1 MKIPKNGQDKE
12 QLFKT
17 MEGFRADDVDWRSGR
32 TWGYV
37 YNAGREAEEVAKQAY
52 TMFLSENALDP
63 TVYPSL
69 LRFENEV
76 VGMVKAHLEADEGV
90 VGNFTSGGTES
101 IMLAVKAARDSFRA
115 RRPEIKEPEMIL
127 PVTAHAA
134 FQKAGHYLDV
144 KPVLVPVSDQTFK
157 ADVAAMEQAITAN
170 TILLV
175 GSAPSYAHGVVDP
188 IEQLGQ
194 LALGH
199 DLLLHV
205 DACIGGF
212 LLPYFRRLGAPVPD
226 FDFRVP
232 GVTSLSLD
240 LHKYAYCAKGASL
253 VLYRDRELRKH
264 QVFACARWTGYSVV
278 NSTVQSS
285 KSGGPMAA
293 AWAVLNFIGDDGY
306 LEHARG
312 LYEAT
317 QKLVAGI
324 DASED
329 LQMLGHPEMSLMA
342 FSSDTVNVFHV
353 ADEMAQR
360 GWYVQPQLG
369 FGGSKPN
376 IHLSVAPSN
385 VPWVE
390 DLLADLAKSV
400 AAAKQL
406 PPSDLAATVAATFA
420 NLDPAGL
427 TPEIF
432 SQMLGMAGMTSV
444 ALPDRMADIN
454 EVLDALPAE
463 VTETLLST
471 FINEL
476 FVPPKD

>member
-1 MKIPKNGQDKE
+1 MRIPKTGQSKDE
-12 QLFKT
+12 LFET
-17 MEGFRADDVDWRSGR
+17 MEGFRADDADWRSGR

-37 YNAGREAEEVAKQAY
+37 YDAGREAREVAKRAY
-52 TMFLSENALDP
+52 SMFLSENALDP

-76 VGMVKAHLEADEGV
+76 VAMVTAHLEAPEGV

-115 RRPEIKEPEMIL
+115 RRPEIREPEMIL

-134 FQKAGHYLDV
+134 FQKAAHYLDV
-144 KPVLVPVSDQTFK
+144 KPVLVPVADQTFK
-157 ADVAAMEQAITAN
+157 ADVAAMKQAIGPN

-175 GSAPSYAHGVVDP
+175 GSAPSYAHGVIDP
-188 IEQLGQ
+188 IGEIGQ
-194 LALGH
+194 LALEH
-199 DLLLHV
+199 DLLFHV

-226 FDFRVP
+226 FDFRVS
-232 GVTSLSLD
+232 GVTSLSID

-253 VLYRDRELRKH
+253 VLYRDRDLRKH
-264 QVFACARWTGYSVV
+264 QVFSCARWTGYSVV
-278 NSTVQSS
+278 NPTVQSS
-285 KSGGPMAA
+285 KSGGPLAA

-306 LEHARG
+306 LEFARS
-312 LYEAT
+312 LREAT
-317 QKLVAGI
+317 QKIVAGI

-329 LQMLGHPEMSLMA
+329 LHMLGRPEMSLMA
-342 FSSDTVNVFHV
+342 FTSDTVSVFHV
-353 ADEMAQR
+353 ADEMKQR
-360 GWYVQPQLG
+360 GWYVQPQLS
-369 FGGSKPN
+369 FSGSKQN

-385 VPWVE
+385 VPWVDE
-390 DLLADLAKSV
+390 LLADLAESV
-400 AAAKQL
+400 EAARQL
-406 PPSDLAATVAATFA
+406 PPSDLAETVASTFA
-420 NLDPAGL
+420 NLDPAAL

-432 SQMLGMAGMTSV
+432 TQMLGMAGMTSV
-444 ALPDRMADIN
+444 ALPERMADIN

-476 FVPPKD
+476 FVPSKD